1 MPTLSIIINTHNRVT
16 ELEKCLSNII
26 NQSYKDYEIII
37 IDQNSNLPGLDDI
50 INKFSNIIH
59 LKMKDNVGPAVG
71 RNIGVK
77 EAKGE
82 FILFLDDDAYLLD
95 ESTLDKTIKFFA
107 NSNYGQLGLQSYE
120 NVETKKIHISQCI
133 IGDDGFL
140 NVEKSKDENLDINKE
155 RISVETSFCL
165 MRKELFLEI
174 GGFDPIYFFYDEDT
188 DLSIRIG
195 KRGYKKIVY
204 KDVKYQHVSGSVFR
218 SKNSRYFNK
227 GYLVLKN
234 FGILIF
240 LKNLLFTFYE
250 FLFSFSLPKQRDNF
264 RKLII
269 QINLLKNYSL
279 VKKRLNSN
287 FLNKVLDD
295 RDNYEGKNENVI
307 RALLNKLNKKD
318 KKLSENANKTA
329 FVYITNRC
337 NAKCEH
343 CFYWD
348 ELNKEVDEMT
358 LSDYKTLA
366 NNFKNDVNQVIIT
379 GGEPFLRKEIDQIS
393 KYFLNNPN
401 IHSLN
406 FITNGVLPDRIEEK
420 LRKILS
426 YASKNTRI
434 LVNVSID
441 GLEDLHDKIR
451 RVPGIFKKLLDTIE
465 KLKILKK
472 EYQNL
477 QISALTT
484 ISRDNFHQFKEI
496 SNFIENEL
504 KIYQRINIIRSPKTG
519 AFGLSKKVAELSF
532 SPEWVKPFDLLELSE
547 DQHKQVLDFY
557 FNKSSWRDYHK
568 FVLYYSYYIKKNK
581 KKFFDCSAPED
592 NLVIYPNG
600 DITFCEYSKT
610 FSNVKKAKNF
620 SDFFHNDEANKF
632 RKLLKSCSC
641 DHPCNI
647 GGNLA
652 KNKQLDNILP
662 PYTTGLN

>member
-1 MPTLSIIINTHNRVT
+1 MPRLSIIINTHNRVA
-16 ELEKCLSNII
+16 ELDKCLN
-26 NQSYKDYEIII
+26 NLYQQTYKDFEVIL
-37 IDQNSNLPGLDDI
+37 IDMNTNLPGLDDLI
-50 INKFSNIIH
+50 KKFSNINHIKCGKN
-59 LKMKDNVGPAVG
+59 LGPSIG
-71 RNIGVK
+71 RNIGVNK
-77 EAKGE
+77 AEGE
-82 FILFLDDDAYLLD
+82 LLVFLDDDAYLLD
-95 ESTLDKTIKFFA
+95 PLTLDKTIRFFDK
-107 NSNYGQLGLQSYE
+107 NDYGQLGLQSYE
-120 NVETKKIHISQCI
+120 NVDTKKIYISQCI

-140 NVEKSKDENLDINKE
+140 NVEKSKDENLEISNE
-155 RISVETSFCL
+155 RLSIETSFCL
-165 MRKELFLEI
+165 MKKKLFQEA

-188 DLSIRIG
+188 DLSMRIG
-195 KRGYKKIVY
+195 QMGYKKKVY
-204 KDVKYQHVSGSVFR
+204 KDIKYQHTSGSTIR
-218 SKNSRYFNK
+218 SRNSRYFNK

-234 FGILIF
+234 FGLLLF
-240 LKNLLFTFYE
+240 LKNLCLTFCQLLFT
-250 FLFSFSLPKQRDNF
+250 FSLPKQRDNF
-264 RKLII
+264 RKFTI
-269 QINLLKNYSL
+269 QLNLLKNYFSI
-279 VKKRLNSN
+279 KKRFKYN
-287 FLNKVLDD
+287 FLGKDIFEKNNIQSLEEKKIRLLLD
-295 RDNYEGKNENVI
+295 E
-307 RALLNKLNKKD
+307 LNQKD
-318 KKLSENANKTA
+318 EKLSENANKTA

-348 ELNKEVDEMT
+348 ELNKDVDEMS
-358 LSDYKTLA
+358 LLDYKNLS
-366 NNFKNDVNQVIIT
+366 NNFKDDVSQVIIT

-393 KYFLNNPN
+393 KYFLNNQN

-426 YASKNTRI
+426 YASRNTRI

-441 GLEDLHDKIR
+441 GLEEVHDKIR
-451 RVPGIFKKLLDTIE
+451 RVPGIFKKLLNTIE
-465 KLKILKK
+465 NLKRLKK

-496 SNFIENEL
+496 SNFVEREL

-519 AFGLSKKVAELSF
+519 AFGLSKHVAELSF

-547 DQHKQVLDFY
+547 EQHKEVLDFY

-568 FVLYYSYYIKKNK
+568 FVLYYSYYIKQNK

-600 DITFCEYSKT
+600 DLTFCEYSKT
-610 FSNVKKAKNF
+610 FTNVKNAKNF
-620 SDFFHNDEANKF
+620 SEFFHNDEANKF

-652 KNKQLDNILP
+652 KNKQLENILP
-662 PYTTGLN
+662 PYTAGLN